1 MCVLLRG
8 NCPLV
13 FRELNDYRGDPE
25 KFFGAA
31 RWLLRVTA
39 LDGRLRLSRL

>member
-8 NCPLV
+8 NGPLV
-13 FRELNDYRGDPE
+13 FRELNGHCGDPE

-31 RWLLRVTA
+31 RWLLRWNA
-39 LDGRLRLSRL
+39 LDGRLCLSRL